1 MRYNNIIC
9 TLGAVIFF
17 IFIGCAIEDN
27 SGVKIE
33 FTKVVGQYSGSSATC
48 EIISPSRDSICTP
61 SFTNQMKVILYD
73 LNTIVIADDK
83 KLFPQQRLAYKDTE
97 TNSNKRFH
105 KFISTD
111 STDVTLTFDEIMN
124 KIKIVGHD
132 SILGKK
138 NSKSFS
144 GVKD

>member
-1 MRYNNIIC
+1 MRYNNITCI
-9 TLGAVIFF
+9 LGAVIFF

-27 SGVKIE
+27 SGIKIE

-61 SFTNQMKVILYD
+61 SFPNQMKVILYD

-83 KLFPQQRLAYKDTE
+83 KLFTQQRLAYKDTE

-111 STDVTLTFDEIMN
+111 STDIIITFDEIMN

-138 NSKSFS
+138 LSRSFS
-144 GVKD
+144 GIKD